1 MRMRMRMRMR
11 MTMRMNNIVQ
21 DEDED
26 EEVDEGDLEY
36 GDVLL
41 EELEILENITS
52 CDKVFCKFIKILLNF
67 FCVVLIYILALF
79 AEKYL
84 KI

>member
-1 MRMRMRMRMR
+1 MR
-11 MTMRMNNIVQ
+11 MRMNNIVQ

-41 EELEILENITS
+41 E
-52 CDKVFCKFIKILLNF
+52 
-67 FCVVLIYILALF
+67 
-79 AEKYL
+79 
-84 KI
+84 

>member
-1 MRMRMRMRMR
+1 MRMR
-11 MTMRMNNIVQ
+11 MRMNNIVQ

-52 CDKVFCKFIKILLNF
+52 CDKVLIFCNNMSSIYSQKT
-67 FCVVLIYILALF
+67 VVNPSINWMKNLRP
-79 AEKYL
+79 
-84 KI
+84 